1 MPHPAR
7 KSSRKIYSAL
17 ALGLFLAAPLS
28 AEAKAPAQQPATAPP
43 AQEVAASQ
51 TASKYPA
58 AYLNFGA
65 RFGEEDLEGYSDMI
79 LPLLNN
85 EQNIIFFN
93 PRVSLMDE
101 GANEFNLGLGYRR
114 MVTDGLVLGGNIFV
128 DSRESAHGNRFNQ
141 WGAGVELLSN
151 SVDFRANYYDAD
163 NGKEKIGSQT
173 RESSE
178 TSVATTTSTHTKRSN
193 YSDVY
198 ASGHGLWS
206 DYTQTTTTKYRT
218 VTTTTLTQHWFDQY
232 EAGMDG
238 WDTELGFKLP
248 LPIGPEVRLFGGYY
262 SYDNPF
268 GDDVDGLKARLE
280 IKTGP
285 YLALDAEVFE
295 DETLNGSNFFV
306 GARLQ
311 IPLSRDLSW
320 SKFVD
325 GLVSMDHRSLDER
338 MRSEMVQRDVRVQ
351 TKDSDWQEDASKRM
365 VQKDTQVDERS
376 SSTQRRQTID
386 LAKNITFVDKDNAT
400 DTSQDGTNE
409 HPYGDERGGI
419 QKAVD
424 NAGENTTIFVYEA
437 GGQVNGISRDS
448 SDVGG
453 VYDEQVVMKPGQ
465 TITSEITFS
474 GHPTQTSYATV
485 NRPLIKPSTITYDKQ
500 VDKGLAMVD
509 YAAAVTMPENTSLRR
524 MAVETSQNSAAAVWV
539 QPQLGSGTVLVD
551 NSELHTSGSGSD
563 ALISYL
569 DQENLESLTI
579 TGSNISTAGMEASGV
594 LLREMYN
601 ADLGSLNVAGSSI
614 NTLGK
619 FAGGIVA
626 HIESSHLGS
635 LNLTNSTIS
644 TAGNFA
650 DGVLMWMY
658 GEADYGTVIGGPAI
672 LDSLNVSDSTIN
684 TAGEFASGLRAHVQ
698 QSNLGS
704 LNVTNT
710 SISSTGD
717 FANGLDINL
726 MDYSSLGDLRVEG
739 STISL
744 QGERQNGVITL
755 LRNSTMNNLAVTNS
769 TITIDNTGAYAN
781 GIKADLLFQ
790 SSLGSLS
797 VIGSTIS
804 TTGSE
809 ATGLEAKLQASKL
822 GTMTVEGSSIS
833 TTGDRADGIQA
844 ELWNSYLED
853 LKITGATVSTS
864 GGYADGL
871 SFIFNQ
877 SAVIGS
883 QTTVLD
889 SHIVQN
895 NSIITQGD
903 SAHGVNIWSY
913 LVNPP
918 NPPFSAASI
927 EANNNIEVGGSSAE
941 KVQILP

>member
-51 TASKYPA
+51 TTTQYPA

-320 SKFVD
+320 RKFVD

-351 TKDSDWQEDASKRM
+351 TKDSDWQEDVSKRM
-365 VQKDTQVDERS
+365 VQKDTQVDERSS

-386 LAKNITFVDKDNAT
+386 LAKNITFVDKDNAA

-524 MAVETSQNSAAAVWV
+524 MAVETSQNSASAVWV
-539 QPQLGSGTVLVD
+539 QPQLGSGTVLLD

-569 DQENLESLTI
+569 DQENLENLTI
-579 TGSNISTAGMEASGV
+579 TGSNISTAGVEASGV

-601 ADLGSLNVAGSSI
+601 ADLGSLDMLGSNIS
-614 NTLGK
+614 TTGHS
-619 FAGGIVA
+619 ADGIA
-626 HIESSHLGS
+626 THIESSHLGS
-635 LNLTNSTIS
+635 LNLTGSTISTTGDYAHGLDTVLYGGADYGAVIGGPAVLGSLNVSGSTIS
-644 TAGNFA
+644 TAGNPA
-650 DGVLMWMY
+650 Y
-658 GEADYGTVIGGPAI
+658 GM
-672 LDSLNVSDSTIN
+672 
-684 TAGEFASGLRAHVQ
+684 R
-698 QSNLGS
+698 
-704 LNVTNT
+704 
-710 SISSTGD
+710 
-717 FANGLDINL
+717 
-726 MDYSSLGDLRVEG
+726 
-739 STISL
+739 
-744 QGERQNGVITL
+744 TL
-755 LRNSTMNNLAVTNS
+755 TQR
-769 TITIDNTGAYAN
+769 
-781 GIKADLLFQ
+781 
-790 SSLGSLS
+790 SSLGSLTVKDTRVTTVADAAHGIDTQLLNSDMGRLTVDNAVIDIAGNS
-797 VIGSTIS
+797 VGGVRTIVTNSNLDSLIVSNSRINATAMMDAGGLSVTLGALTSTD
-804 TTGSE
+804 
-809 ATGLEAKLQASKL
+809 QASL
-822 GTMTVEGSSIS
+822 GSLSLDGNTIVTVGESSTAIGLSFSSPGKSTLGSQLIQGNNI
-833 TTGDRADGIQA
+833 TTQGNLADGIFI
-844 ELWNSYLED
+844 WGSSYVLPTPAFD
-853 LKITGATVSTS
+853 
-864 GGYADGL
+864 ADAL
-871 SFIFNQ
+871 
-877 SAVIGS
+877 
-883 QTTVLD
+883 TD
-889 SHIVQN
+889 
-895 NSIITQGD
+895 
-903 SAHGVNIWSY
+903 
-913 LVNPP
+913 
-918 NPPFSAASI
+918 
-927 EANNNIEVGGSSAE
+927 NNNITTNHSLAKEVR
-941 KVQILP
+941 IIP

>member
-1 MPHPAR
+1 MKSIYTSNHVEKGEKTVPHPAR

-151 SVDFRANYYDAD
+151 SIDFRANYYNAD
-163 NGKEKIGSQT
+163 NGKEKIGQYSTQSQETASQT
-173 RESSE
+173 TSSTRASSNTTATVRPGTGSGGYSDPYAE
-178 TSVATTTSTHTKRSN
+178 GHAIYYDQYGGTITDYTTKTNYTTTYRTTTTTSK
-193 YSDVY
+193 
-198 ASGHGLWS
+198 
-206 DYTQTTTTKYRT
+206 
-218 VTTTTLTQHWFDQY
+218 WFEQY

-295 DETLNGSNFFV
+295 DETLNGSDFFV

-351 TKDSDWQEDASKRM
+351 SSESDWQEN
-365 VQKDTQVDERS
+365 
-376 SSTQRRQTID
+376 
-386 LAKNITFVDKDNAT
+386 LAKREVDVQSSASTRTSKHSKTTVKTVQTGTPGQTTKITLADKITFVDKDNAA

-424 NAGENTTIFVYEA
+424 NADENTTIFVYEA
-437 GGQVNGISRDS
+437 GGQVNGINRDS

-524 MAVETSQNSAAAVWV
+524 MAVETSQNSASAVWV

-563 ALISYL
+563 AFISYL
-569 DQENLESLTI
+569 DQENLENLTI
-579 TGSNISTAGMEASGV
+579 TGSNISTAGVEASGV

-601 ADLGSLNVAGSSI
+601 ADLGSLDMLGSNIS
-614 NTLGK
+614 TTGHS
-619 FAGGIVA
+619 ADGIA
-626 HIESSHLGS
+626 THIESSHLGS
-635 LNLTNSTIS
+635 LNLTGSTISTTGDYAHGLDTVLYGGADYGAVIGGPAVLGSLNVSGSTIS
-644 TAGNFA
+644 TAGNPA
-650 DGVLMWMY
+650 Y
-658 GEADYGTVIGGPAI
+658 GM
-672 LDSLNVSDSTIN
+672 
-684 TAGEFASGLRAHVQ
+684 R
-698 QSNLGS
+698 
-704 LNVTNT
+704 
-710 SISSTGD
+710 
-717 FANGLDINL
+717 
-726 MDYSSLGDLRVEG
+726 
-739 STISL
+739 
-744 QGERQNGVITL
+744 TL
-755 LRNSTMNNLAVTNS
+755 TQR
-769 TITIDNTGAYAN
+769 
-781 GIKADLLFQ
+781 
-790 SSLGSLS
+790 SSLGSLTVKDTRVTTVADAAHGIDTQLLNSDMGRLTVDNAVIDIAGNS
-797 VIGSTIS
+797 VGGVRTIVTNSNLDSLIVSNSRINATAMMDAGGLSVTLGALTSTD
-804 TTGSE
+804 
-809 ATGLEAKLQASKL
+809 QASL
-822 GTMTVEGSSIS
+822 GSLSLDGNTIVTVGESSTAIGLSFSSPGKSTLGSQLIQGNNI
-833 TTGDRADGIQA
+833 TTQGNLADGIFI
-844 ELWNSYLED
+844 WGSSYVLPTPAFD
-853 LKITGATVSTS
+853 
-864 GGYADGL
+864 ADAL
-871 SFIFNQ
+871 
-877 SAVIGS
+877 
-883 QTTVLD
+883 TD
-889 SHIVQN
+889 
-895 NSIITQGD
+895 
-903 SAHGVNIWSY
+903 
-913 LVNPP
+913 
-918 NPPFSAASI
+918 
-927 EANNNIEVGGSSAE
+927 NNNITTNHSLAKEVR
-941 KVQILP
+941 IIP